1 MNPRINVGKGVTGAV
16 NYVLGEGRD
25 PKTGE
30 LLPDPLDGSS
40 RVAWIGGTG
49 FGFNIETEAHAEVAR
64 RIMEYD
70 ARWQKGQAQ
79 QDCMHLSLSWRPG
92 EQPTREQM
100 EEAAHD
106 ALKALGMAN
115 AKALFVAHDDED
127 YAHVHIVASNINPA
141 TGYRYDLA
149 ASQRK
154 LSAWAL
160 DFEREHG
167 GVISTR
173 RETANELRDA
183 ITERDAGGVLEALT
197 KQRSTFTG
205 KILENALAKEIKGE
219 LARAQFADKI
229 LDHADIVHLSDR
241 PGGPTTRYTTRAVLE
256 AEQYVMRAAE
266 GLVARSGF
274 QIDDKQ
280 RGQIIGSEKFD
291 AITREQARAFR
302 HATGAEGLAIID
314 GQAGTG
320 KSYTLAAIRE
330 AYEASG
336 AKVIGLAPT
345 NAVAQ
350 DMKGDGFGHSAT
362 LHSEL
367 FALNNGR
374 RTWDSQTVVIVD
386 EAAMLDTKLMAMLTA
401 HANDSG
407 AKLILVGDDRQ
418 LSSIDRG
425 GMFGVLKDRFGAA
438 ELSEVKRQH
447 KLDERRA
454 AEMMAEGNYHDAL
467 NIYQDKG
474 AVHWTRTQGQ
484 ARAELVEQ
492 WAKDSAARPDKTRFV
507 FAYTNDDV
515 SQLNAALR
523 QVRKERGELLGQD
536 HEIDTATGRQK
547 FAAGDRIQF
556 TGTDK
561 PAGIVNGAAGT
572 IEAIDGTHIAVKLD
586 GKHPK
591 TINFDAASFDQFRH
605 GYAGTIYRGQGRTL
619 DQTYLYHSEHWRSAA
634 SYVALTRHRDKA
646 ELFVARNTAADVNQL
661 ARQMARTDDRRAA
674 SMFHHRQEIGP
685 VRPMTARE
693 VLERFAGDSFRQPPD
708 ENRRRGPEGG
718 AHVRD
723 YGPKPKPPWPS
734 AREQRR
740 PYQHKEQVAMGPGDM
755 GIDDERRKRRS
766 APIVDL
772 MTPDAIQETADQPP
786 RPQQPDDTREEMTL
800 EGILQNPW
808 KAVDLDLPQDGDR
821 AFLRTAA
828 RAADTCAQTA
838 FAYGRVAAV
847 VEPERAEF
855 YRERYETAA
864 ERRTEAQQQLE
875 RLPPEQTADVSAFF
889 HPELAQQQAEAVLL
903 AQDAT
908 AALARD
914 PSRHTDYF
922 ARSEEIRE
930 NPWNALKYPP
940 APNASPDFLNLLA
953 ETYVSLH
960 HIAREQ
966 REVSYTPAEREIWE
980 GYARLA
986 HSSLGYAC
994 GLLRENYGREFQ
1006 AAAATATERDLAA
1019 EARPVTQ
1026 DNEPQPAMTREAIER
1041 DPWNAVA
1048 LDLPAD
1054 ADHELL
1060 FLAATTA
1067 RDLQSSLSERGSEAT
1082 TPDQR
1087 QLWLDLAERAKERQ
1101 TEAEAQIVAV
1111 DAAPRPEQDKA
1122 QPLTLDEIA
1131 ERVQRILDDPTR
1143 QADELDE
1150 SVLQALQNRR
1160 AADIDAAQTAATAAE
1175 DELTSS
1181 ASGGDDEPQDRSSSA
1196 DPAAEAI
1203 EEAASSREQTEDEQ
1217 VQYSRWTGRPIS
1229 GAGRETTG
1237 RSQGGGRGGGRG
1249 QSR

>member
-49 FGFNIETEAHAEVAR
+49 FGFNIESQAHAELAR
-64 RIMEYD
+64 RIMEFD
-70 ARWQKGQAQ
+70 AQNQKGQAQ

-100 EEAAHD
+100 EEAARD
-106 ALKALGMAN
+106 ALKALGMGN

-127 YAHVHIVASNINPA
+127 YSHVHIVASNINPA

-160 DFEREHG
+160 DYERDHG

-183 ITERDAGGVLEALT
+183 IARRDAGDVLEALT
-197 KQRSTFTG
+197 KQRSTFTPAT
-205 KILENALAKEIKGE
+205 LEIALAKEIKGE
-219 LARAQFADKI
+219 LARAQFADEI
-229 LDHADIVHLSDR
+229 LDHANIVHLSDR

-256 AEQYVMRAAE
+256 AELYVMRSAE
-266 GLVARSGF
+266 GLAARSEF

-280 RGQIIGSEKFD
+280 RAAILNSERFD
-291 AITREQARAFR
+291 GITREQARAFS
-302 HATGAEGLAIID
+302 HAVGPEGLSIID

-320 KSYTLAAIRE
+320 KSYTIAAIRE
-330 AYEASG
+330 AYEAAG
-336 AKVIGLAPT
+336 ARVIGLAPT

-350 DMKGDGFGHSAT
+350 DMRGDGFGHAAT
-362 LHSEL
+362 IHSEL

-374 RTWDSQTVVIVD
+374 AKWDGRTVVIVD
-386 EAAMLDTKLMAMLTA
+386 EAAMLDTKLMAMVTA
-401 HANDSG
+401 HAHDAG

-425 GMFGVLKDRFGAA
+425 GMFGALKDRHGAA
-438 ELSEVKRQH
+438 ALTEVKRQH
-447 KLDERRA
+447 KVDDRRA
-454 AEMMAEGNYHDAL
+454 AEMMAEGNFHDAL

-474 AVHWTRTQGQ
+474 AIHWTRTQGE
-484 ARAELVEQ
+484 ARAELVDQ

-523 QVRKERGELLGQD
+523 DVRQQRGELGQD
-536 HEIDTATGRQK
+536 HEIDTATGRLK

-586 GKHPK
+586 GKQPK

-634 SYVALTRHRDKA
+634 SYVALTRHRDKV

-661 ARQMARTDDRRAA
+661 SRQMARVEDRRAA
-674 SMFHHRQEIGP
+674 SMFYHRQEIGP
-685 VRPMTARE
+685 VQPLTARGI
-693 VLERFAGDSFRQPPD
+693 LERFAGDSFRQPPD

-772 MTPDAIQETADQPP
+772 MTPDAI
-786 RPQQPDDTREEMTL
+786 
-800 EGILQNPW
+800 
-808 KAVDLDLPQDGDR
+808 
-821 AFLRTAA
+821 
-828 RAADTCAQTA
+828 
-838 FAYGRVAAV
+838 
-847 VEPERAEF
+847 
-855 YRERYETAA
+855 
-864 ERRTEAQQQLE
+864 
-875 RLPPEQTADVSAFF
+875 
-889 HPELAQQQAEAVLL
+889 
-903 AQDAT
+903 
-908 AALARD
+908 
-914 PSRHTDYF
+914 
-922 ARSEEIRE
+922 
-930 NPWNALKYPP
+930 
-940 APNASPDFLNLLA
+940 
-953 ETYVSLH
+953 
-960 HIAREQ
+960 
-966 REVSYTPAEREIWE
+966 
-980 GYARLA
+980 
-986 HSSLGYAC
+986 
-994 GLLRENYGREFQ
+994 
-1006 AAAATATERDLAA
+1006 
-1019 EARPVTQ
+1019 
-1026 DNEPQPAMTREAIER
+1026 
-1041 DPWNAVA
+1041 
-1048 LDLPAD
+1048 
-1054 ADHELL
+1054 
-1060 FLAATTA
+1060 
-1067 RDLQSSLSERGSEAT
+1067 
-1082 TPDQR
+1082 
-1087 QLWLDLAERAKERQ
+1087 
-1101 TEAEAQIVAV
+1101 
-1111 DAAPRPEQDKA
+1111 
-1122 QPLTLDEIA
+1122 
-1131 ERVQRILDDPTR
+1131 
-1143 QADELDE
+1143 
-1150 SVLQALQNRR
+1150 
-1160 AADIDAAQTAATAAE
+1160 
-1175 DELTSS
+1175 
-1181 ASGGDDEPQDRSSSA
+1181 
-1196 DPAAEAI
+1196 
-1203 EEAASSREQTEDEQ
+1203 
-1217 VQYSRWTGRPIS
+1217 
-1229 GAGRETTG
+1229 
-1237 RSQGGGRGGGRG
+1237 
-1249 QSR
+1249 

>member
-49 FGFNIETEAHAEVAR
+49 FGFNIESEAHAELAR
-64 RIMEYD
+64 RVMEFD
-70 ARWQKGQAQ
+70 AQNQKGQAQ

-100 EEAAHD
+100 EEAARD
-106 ALKALGMAN
+106 ALKALGMGN

-127 YAHVHIVASNINPA
+127 YSHVHIVASNINPA

-160 DFEREHG
+160 DYERDHG

-183 ITERDAGGVLEALT
+183 IARRDAGDVLEALT
-197 KQRSTFTG
+197 KQRSTFTPAT
-205 KILENALAKEIKGE
+205 LEIALAKEIKGE
-219 LARAQFADKI
+219 LARAQFADEI
-229 LDHADIVHLSDR
+229 LDHANIVHLSDR

-256 AEQYVMRAAE
+256 AELYVMRSAE
-266 GLVARSGF
+266 GLAARTGF
-274 QIDDKQ
+274 QIDAKQ
-280 RGQIIGSEKFD
+280 RAAILNSERFD
-291 AITREQARAFR
+291 GITREQARAFS
-302 HATGAEGLAIID
+302 HAVGPEGLSIID

-320 KSYTLAAIRE
+320 KSYTIAAIRE
-330 AYEASG
+330 AYEAAG
-336 AKVIGLAPT
+336 ARVIGLAPT

-350 DMKGDGFGHSAT
+350 DMRGDGFGHAAT
-362 LHSEL
+362 IHSEL

-374 RTWDSQTVVIVD
+374 SKWDGRTVVIVD
-386 EAAMLDTKLMAMLTA
+386 EAAMLDTKLMAMVTA
-401 HANDSG
+401 HAHDAG

-425 GMFGVLKDRFGAA
+425 GMFGALKDRHGSAA
-438 ELSEVKRQH
+438 LTEVKRQH
-447 KLDERRA
+447 KVDDRRA
-454 AEMMAEGNYHDAL
+454 AEMMAEGNFHDAL

-474 AVHWTRTQGQ
+474 AIHWTRTQGE
-484 ARAELVEQ
+484 ARAELVDQ

-515 SQLNAALR
+515 SQLNEALR
-523 QVRKERGELLGQD
+523 DVRKQRGELGQD

-556 TGTDK
+556 TATDK
-561 PAGIVNGAAGT
+561 QAGIVNGAAGT

-586 GKHPK
+586 GKQPK
-591 TINFDAASFDQFRH
+591 MINFDATSFDQFRH

-646 ELFVARNTAADVNQL
+646 ELFVARNTAADITQL

-674 SMFHHRQEIGP
+674 SMFHHRQDIGP
-685 VRPMTARE
+685 VRSMTARE
-693 VLERFAGDSFRQPPD
+693 VLERFAGESFRQPPD
-708 ENRRRGPEGG
+708 QQRRRGPEGG
-718 AHVRD
+718 APVRD

-772 MTPDAIQETADQPP
+772 MTPDAIQETVDQPP
-786 RPQQPDDTREEMTL
+786 SPQQPDDAREEMTI

-808 KAVDLDLPQDGDR
+808 TAVDLDLPKDADR

-855 YRERYETAA
+855 YRERYEAAA

-875 RLPPEQTADVSAFF
+875 RLRPEQTADVSAFF
-889 HPELAQQQAEAVLL
+889 HPELAQQQAEAVLR

-922 ARSEEIRE
+922 ARPEEIRE

-1006 AAAATATERDLAA
+1006 AAAASATERDLAA
-1019 EARPVTQ
+1019 EAGPTRARPVTQ

-1060 FLAATTA
+1060 FLVASTT
-1067 RDLQSSLSERGSEAT
+1067 RELQSTLAQRGNEAV
-1082 TPDQR
+1082 TPDQQ
-1087 QLWLDLAERAKERQ
+1087 QLWLDLAEQAKARQ
-1101 TEAEAQIVAV
+1101 TEAETQIVAL
-1111 DAAPRPEQDKA
+1111 DAAPRPDQDKA

-1131 ERVQRILDDPTR
+1131 EHVQRILDDPTR

-1175 DELTSS
+1175 DELT
-1181 ASGGDDEPQDRSSSA
+1181 
-1196 DPAAEAI
+1196 
-1203 EEAASSREQTEDEQ
+1203 
-1217 VQYSRWTGRPIS
+1217 
-1229 GAGRETTG
+1229 
-1237 RSQGGGRGGGRG
+1237 
-1249 QSR
+1249 